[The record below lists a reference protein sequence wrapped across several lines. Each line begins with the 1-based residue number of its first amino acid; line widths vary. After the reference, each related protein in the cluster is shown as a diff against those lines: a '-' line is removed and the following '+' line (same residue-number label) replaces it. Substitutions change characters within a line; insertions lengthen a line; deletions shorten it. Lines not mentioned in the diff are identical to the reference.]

1 MFSFFCNNLSL
12 CYNIYIKYN
21 SGSDHMGN
29 TKLENLLTEIEAME
43 DTQTYI
49 QVAFKLKELTNL
61 ELDEFE
67 TLCLINSP
75 VKVIEKVQ
83 KAVKYA
89 KSKFQNVEKQQNS
102 VADILKKLDNIS
114 VDQLLQIKGFLESK
128 PQLSSAEVK
137 FIELLESKI
146 NSRSVKR

>member
-1 MFSFFCNNLSL
+1 
-12 CYNIYIKYN
+12 
-21 SGSDHMGN
+21 MGN
-29 TKLENLLTEIEAME
+29 KKLENLLTEIEAMA

-89 KSKFQNVEKQQNS
+89 KSKHQDAQKQQQNS

>member
-1 MFSFFCNNLSL
+1 
-12 CYNIYIKYN
+12 
-21 SGSDHMGN
+21 MGN
-29 TKLENLLTEIEAME
+29 KKLENLLTEIEAMA

-83 KAVKYA
+83 RAVKYA

>member
-1 MFSFFCNNLSL
+1 
-12 CYNIYIKYN
+12 
-21 SGSDHMGN
+21 MGN
-29 TKLENLLTEIEAME
+29 KKLENLLTEIEAMA

-75 VKVIEKVQ
+75 IKVIEKVQ

>member
-1 MFSFFCNNLSL
+1 
-12 CYNIYIKYN
+12 
-21 SGSDHMGN
+21 MGN
-29 TKLENLLTEIEAME
+29 KKLENLLTEIEAMA

>member
-1 MFSFFCNNLSL
+1 
-12 CYNIYIKYN
+12 
-21 SGSDHMGN
+21 MGN
-29 TKLENLLTEIEAME
+29 KKLENLLTEIEAMA

-128 PQLSSAEVK
+128 PQLSSTEVK